1 MECSQPDQSARVLI
15 PGLAEGSEFDSQK
28 ADRHSVVCLP
38 RLGVVRRELSYS
50 FALGRLLIP
59 LRNSISEKETQ
70 RKKREVSLLVPE
82 IVGPF

>member
-1 MECSQPDQSARVLI
+1 M

-38 RLGVVRRELSYS
+38 RSELGVVRRELSYS

-70 RKKREVSLLVPE
+70 
-82 IVGPF
+82 